1 MGLNNF
7 SGSNTNDK
15 GNQGNQGGVTPPVVM
30 QSNGVSVADEFL
42 INYNERFKTAGT
54 ILFRESITKQ
64 LTGVLIGKNKPNAI
78 LVVPPAPAR
87 PKSWKTLPTDWKTTT
102 RPFRISSWAAK
113 STNFR

>member
-7 SGSNTNDK
+7 SGSNPNDK

-30 QSNGVSVADEFL
+30 QSNGGSVADEFL

-78 LVVPPAPAR
+78 LVGPAGTG
-87 PKSWKTLPTDWKTTT
+87 KTKIMEDLAYRLENNDPTIPDKLMGLSL
-102 RPFRISSWAAK
+102 IHI
-113 STNFR
+113 